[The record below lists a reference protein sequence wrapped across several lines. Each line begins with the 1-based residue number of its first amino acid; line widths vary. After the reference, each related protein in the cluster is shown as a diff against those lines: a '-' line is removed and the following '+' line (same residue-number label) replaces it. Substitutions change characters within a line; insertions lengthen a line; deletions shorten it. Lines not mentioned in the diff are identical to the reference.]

1 MLNSSNSRLDPLGTW
16 NYQKTLYRRDKGSN
30 HLVFVKSYM
39 HEWRHGMYISVAH
52 NARMIR
58 EVRDAGAQFKQLF
71 REVWDKFGG
80 N

>member
-1 MLNSSNSRLDPLGTW
+1 
-16 NYQKTLYRRDKGSN
+16 
-30 HLVFVKSYM
+30 M